1 MRNLNTAFLVLTCII
16 MIFSCSQDKKEQ
28 DGALYNYT
36 PDDQQLHDT
45 IVSLDS
51 IFFSAYNTCAINL
64 EKYASFYDD
73 SLEFYHDKGGF
84 MNSKQDVVEST
95 KKFVCGKVTRELVK
109 GSIEVYPIK
118 DYGAIEMGLHRF
130 HNNTEKETTP
140 SEPGKFVII
149 WQHKNN
155 EWKIKRVVSLH

>member
-1 MRNLNTAFLVLTCII
+1 MRKFSTTLFVLTCTI
-16 MIFSCSQDKKEQ
+16 MILSCSQDKKEHG
-28 DGALYNYT
+28 DALYNYT

-51 IFFSAYNTCAINL
+51 IFFSAYNTCDVNL
-64 EKYASFYDD
+64 DKYASFYDD

-84 MNSKQDVVEST
+84 MNAKQDVVEST

-118 DYGAIEMGLHRF
+118 DYGAIEMGLHKF

-140 SEPGKFVII
+140 SEPGKFIII